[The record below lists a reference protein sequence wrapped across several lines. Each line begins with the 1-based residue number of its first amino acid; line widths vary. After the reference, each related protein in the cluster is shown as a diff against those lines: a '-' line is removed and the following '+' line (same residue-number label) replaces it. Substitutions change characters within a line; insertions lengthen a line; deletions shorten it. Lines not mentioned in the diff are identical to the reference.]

1 MLIFEKLGKMAV
13 EIVSGSFIIDKWNKV
28 TIIYC

>member
-28 TIIYC
+28 TMIFC

>member
-13 EIVSGSFIIDKWNKV
+13 EIVSGSFIIEKWNKV
-28 TIIYC
+28 IIIYF